1 MRLDRRKKER
11 GIMANYQEYEDTM
24 REYCEAESKYH
35 KAVDEYRET
44 VKKYTL
50 PISILDKI
58 RAEIAD
64 LADSDAY
71 GDYQQGFNFGLM
83 RAAQII
89 DKYKAESEG

>member
-1 MRLDRRKKER
+1 MTILEAVRALTVGDCPTRR
-11 GIMANYQEYEDTM
+11 
-24 REYCEAESKYH
+24 EAVRVIRKYFEGG
-35 KAVDEYRET
+35 D
-44 VKKYTL
+44 
-50 PISILDKI
+50 PLDKI

-89 DKYKAESEG
+89 DKYKAERSGEE